1 MLVWKWLS
9 MLSLT
14 LSATLTR
21 YLMVLMALILH
32 PYKRLELSQTPLD
45 VKFIDLRLSLFS
57 PLTYATY

>member
-1 MLVWKWLS
+1 MLL
-9 MLSLT
+9 LT

-32 PYKRLELSQTPLD
+32 PYKRLKLSQTPLD
-45 VKFIDLRLSLFS
+45 VQFIDLRLSLFS